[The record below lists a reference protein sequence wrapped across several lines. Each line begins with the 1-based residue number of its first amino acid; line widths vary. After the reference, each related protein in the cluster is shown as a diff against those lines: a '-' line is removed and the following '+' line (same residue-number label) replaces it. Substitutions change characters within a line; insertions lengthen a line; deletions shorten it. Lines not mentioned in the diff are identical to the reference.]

1 MEIELLV
8 IPEWVITVNSRNQVL
23 HHHAVAV
30 DDSRIVDILPMSE
43 AEKRYRPRQTVV
55 LAQQA
60 LLPGLVNAH
69 THAAMALL
77 KGLAD
82 DLPLME

>member
-43 AEKRYRPRQTVV
+43 AENATVRDK
-55 LAQQA
+55 LSF
-60 LLPGLVNAH
+60 
-69 THAAMALL
+69 
-77 KGLAD
+77 
-82 DLPLME
+82 